1 MAESRLPVV
10 RMQLT
15 AARMALFLDAT
26 ERPEEAPMVERA
38 ASLVDEA
45 LMVLDPSGRD
55 VRGAPPEDWQAA

>member
-15 AARMALFLDAT
+15 AARMALFLEAS
-26 ERPEEAPMVERA
+26 ERPEDAPTVERA
-38 ASLVDEA
+38 ASLVDET
-45 LMVLDPSGRD
+45 LTVLESHGRD